1 VPDYIVHSLELL
13 IQLLE
18 ICGAGLLILGFVVA
32 TWVWATQILQQGYD
46 AALGAY
52 RRSLGRTVLIGLEV
66 LVAATIIKTIIIE
79 PSIESLG
86 VIVVMIA
93 IRTILGWTTALEI
106 RGKWPWQ

>member
-1 VPDYIVHSLELL
+1 MPDYITHSLELL
-13 IQLLE
+13 IQPLE
-18 ICGAGLLILGFVVA
+18 ICGAGLLILGFIVA
-32 TWVWATQILQQGYD
+32 TWVRARQTLQQGYD
-46 AALGAY
+46 AAFGAY
-52 RRSLGRTVLIGLEV
+52 RQSLGRSVLIGLEV

-106 RGKWPWQ
+106 QGKWPWQ